1 MKNRVYNSTFGKI
14 GRTLG
19 FLLILFSSVYIV
31 TFLILTNTTYEG
43 ISALVP
49 VAEQIDSILDSL
61 PAFLSEY
68 IGIMLFV
75 GFIFLIWAIRKGIVI
90 RVVLTVLLVFMLL
103 YTLMNLTGPLTP
115 VLVFFPSF
123 LTDIL
128 VQLEDLFNQVLGI
141 SEYILPGISIAIPIL
156 LWYVF
161 ANKKPGRLSIFML
174 RLGSVFLFLAVAML
188 GIATEFVNSMLTN
201 ALYMQAMTSLYT
213 LTYLLFVVG
222 SVFGII
228 GFMKK

>member
-14 GRTLG
+14 GRTFG
-19 FLLILFSSVYIV
+19 FLLILISSLIIV
-31 TFLILTNTTYEG
+31 TSLILTNSTYEG

-49 VAEQIDSILDSL
+49 VAQQIDDILTSL
-61 PAFLSEY
+61 PAFLGEFM
-68 IGIMLFV
+68 GIMLFV
-75 GFIFLIWAIRKGIVI
+75 GLISLIWAIRKGIVI

-103 YTLMNLTGPLTP
+103 YTLMKLTGPLTP
-115 VLVFFPSF
+115 VLVLFPSF

-141 SEYILPGISIAIPIL
+141 NKYILPGITIAIPIL

-174 RLGSVFLFLAVAML
+174 RVGSTFLFLAVVML
-188 GIATEFVNSMLTN
+188 GVATEFANAMLTN
-201 ALYMQAMTSLYT
+201 ALYVQVMMSLYT

>member
-1 MKNRVYNSTFGKI
+1 
-14 GRTLG
+14 
-19 FLLILFSSVYIV
+19 
-31 TFLILTNTTYEG
+31 
-43 ISALVP
+43 
-49 VAEQIDSILDSL
+49 
-61 PAFLSEY
+61 
-68 IGIMLFV
+68 
-75 GFIFLIWAIRKGIVI
+75 
-90 RVVLTVLLVFMLL
+90 MLL
-103 YTLMNLTGPLTP
+103 YTLMKLTGPLTP
-115 VLVFFPSF
+115 VLVLFPSF

-141 SEYILPGISIAIPIL
+141 NKYILPGITIAIPIL

-174 RLGSVFLFLAVAML
+174 RVGSTFLFLAVVML
-188 GIATEFVNSMLTN
+188 GVATEFANAMLTN
-201 ALYMQAMTSLYT
+201 ALYVQVMMSLYT

>member
-19 FLLILFSSVYIV
+19 FLLILFASVVIS
-31 TFLILTNTTYEG
+31 TSLILANSTYEG

-49 VAEQIDSILDSL
+49 FAEQIDEILTSL
-61 PAFLSEY
+61 PAFLVEY
-68 IGIMLFV
+68 IGIMLFL
-75 GFIFLIWAIRKGIVI
+75 GLIFLIWAIRKGIII

-103 YTLMNLTGPLTP
+103 YTMMNLSGPLTP
-115 VLVFFPSF
+115 VLILFPSF

-128 VQLEDLFNQVLGI
+128 VQLEGLFNQLLDI
-141 SEYILPGISIAIPIL
+141 SEYILPGVSIAIPIL

-174 RLGSVFLFLAVAML
+174 RIGSVFLFLAVAML
-188 GIATEFVNSMLTN
+188 GVATEFVNSMLTN
-201 ALYMQAMTSLYT
+201 ALYVQVMMSLYT